1 MVLPFSS
8 DAYLGGCMAIL
19 VLFLCYTCAFPTV
32 EDVVVETPS
41 ISVCSDASSF
51 KKDHFT
57 LLIAA

>member
-1 MVLPFSS
+1 
-8 DAYLGGCMAIL
+8 MAIL